1 MTRVMVIDDDRD
13 IRFVIRMN
21 LEAEGYDVI
30 ECEDGFS
37 ALEAVQTERPDM
49 IVCDI
54 MMPGLDGYGVLEELR
69 SRSETAEI
77 PIVFLSAKG
86 TDTEIWTGWQAGAD
100 YYLTKPFDPEELL
113 AFVRYIEE
121 SRLAGTAPAE
131 GGYDAGSQDWQPGH
145 Q

>member
-21 LEAEGYDVI
+21 LEAEGFDII
-30 ECEDGFS
+30 ECADGFS
-37 ALEAVQTERPDM
+37 ALEAVQTERPDI

-54 MMPGLDGYGVLEELR
+54 MMPGLDGYGVLEDLR
-69 SRSETAEI
+69 SRPGTATI
-77 PIVFLSAKG
+77 PVVFLSAKG
-86 TDTEIWTGWQAGAD
+86 SDKEIWTGWQAGAD

-121 SRLAGTAPAE
+121 TQVAALRSRVEDVDRPE
-131 GGYDAGSQDWQPGH
+131 I
-145 Q
+145 